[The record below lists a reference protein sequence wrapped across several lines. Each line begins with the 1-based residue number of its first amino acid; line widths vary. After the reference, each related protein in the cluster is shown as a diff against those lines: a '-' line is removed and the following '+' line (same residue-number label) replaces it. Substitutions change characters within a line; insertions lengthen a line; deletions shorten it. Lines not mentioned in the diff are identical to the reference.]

1 MKKATAV
8 FSTLAAIVAAVPL
21 LANDQDV
28 RATTV
33 PATACQPATHAM
45 AALVQISNAA
55 WTFAGNATG
64 TVYLYCPLPINGNTV
79 SGAGDDNDISAYRIY
94 YRDSDGTGAAA
105 EVTTRLL
112 YRRSDGL
119 YSGGAAWSSNSNL
132 LDTTT
137 NTVVFH
143 LNAHDMT
150 ADGVYSFLV
159 TLRRTNTDAS
169 AVFSG
174 IDFALVPP
182 TVN

>member
-8 FSTLAAIVAAVPL
+8 LSTLAAMVAAVPL

-33 PATACQPATHAM
+33 PATACQPASLAF
-45 AALVQISNAA
+45 AAKMQISNAA
-55 WTFAGNATG
+55 WTFAGASTG

-79 SGAGDDNDISAYRIY
+79 SDASDDNDISTYRIY

-105 EVTTRLL
+105 EVTTRLV

-119 YSGGAAWSSNSNL
+119 YSGGPQWSSNSNP

-137 NTVVFH
+137 NTIDFH
-143 LNAHDMT
+143 DNPHDMT
-150 ADGVYSFLV
+150 AAGVYSFFV
-159 TLRRTNTDAS
+159 TLKRTNTNDS
-169 AVFSG
+169 AAFSG
-174 IDFALVPP
+174 IDFENEPVP
-182 TVN
+182 